1 MNYGNKSI
9 RFWHS
14 GPFRFSEKELTFLET
29 RYADRTRILRELFP
43 WDDPNYGI
51 DERWATFYPYGTTLR
66 PGETREV
73 EVRLINHSPVQR
85 KFTVTPRGQRGVQ
98 ILSKANS
105 ITLPSRGEG
114 AVKVKIRAPK
124 EPGVYVITADVDSKG
139 MHFRDWVEALI
150 EVK

>member
-1 MNYGNKSI
+1 M
-9 RFWHS
+9 
-14 GPFRFSEKELTFLET
+14 
-29 RYADRTRILRELFP
+29 
-43 WDDPNYGI
+43 
-51 DERWATFYPYGTTLR
+51 
-66 PGETREV
+66 
-73 EVRLINHSPVQR
+73 
-85 KFTVTPRGQRGVQ
+85 TPRDHRGVQ

-114 AVKVKIRAPK
+114 AVNVKIRAPK